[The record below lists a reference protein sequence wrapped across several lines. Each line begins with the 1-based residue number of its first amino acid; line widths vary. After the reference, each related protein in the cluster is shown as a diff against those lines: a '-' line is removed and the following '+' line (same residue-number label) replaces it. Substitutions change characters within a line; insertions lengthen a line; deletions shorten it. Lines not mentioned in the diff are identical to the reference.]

1 MRNPKV
7 DIDTYRH
14 KNASSVTLPRACTPS
29 LFQHA
34 SNSLISRSEHMAWMQ
49 RVIEKIM
56 LVLSSVRK
64 KFNRSM
70 SERQTNSAEIR
81 KSEQDYLAGSKSNGA

>member
-1 MRNPKV
+1 
-7 DIDTYRH
+7 
-14 KNASSVTLPRACTPS
+14 
-29 LFQHA
+29 
-34 SNSLISRSEHMAWMQ
+34 MQ